1 MAIARVLNVILHIA
15 MLSILPRNFAVRL
28 ILATLLPGAFCVLA
42 TKTVVAQDGHADGH
56 PSDYPVF
63 VLNTGP
69 EELLVVEHSRNQVLR
84 VKPGTPV
91 VVAGNGSSDFTGD
104 GGPATQAGLFLMS
117 IARDRAGN
125 LYIADHNHHR
135 IRKVDLTGRITTIAG
150 TGEAGF
156 SGDNGPAL
164 KARLDDPAGV
174 AVDIRG
180 NVLIADSANNR
191 IRIID
196 TQGQIQTLAGTGT
209 AGFSGDKGPAVRAQ
223 LDFPWGLSVSPTGDI
238 LIADSGNNRIRL
250 IDAQGVIS
258 TVAGNGSKG
267 FGGDGGPARAA
278 QLQGPLFAARD
289 VRGNLY
295 IADSGNNR
303 VRRVDARGVI
313 TTVVGTGAAGFSGDG
328 GPATRASLDNPFG
341 LSLTAS
347 GSLYIADT
355 GNGRVRRVS
364 PDGRIETIPLSNP

>member
-1 MAIARVLNVILHIA
+1 
-15 MLSILPRNFAVRL
+15 MLSILPRNFVRL
-28 ILATLLPGAFCVLA
+28 IMAALLPGAFCIIA
-42 TKTVVAQDGHADGH
+42 AKTVVAQDGHADGH

-104 GGPATQAGLFLMS
+104 GGPATRAGLFLMS
-117 IARDRAGN
+117 IARDRVGN

-174 AVDIRG
+174 AVDARG

-196 TQGQIQTLAGTGT
+196 TQGQIRTLAGTSA
-209 AGFSGDKGPAVRAQ
+209 AGFSGDDGPAVRAR
-223 LDFPWGLSVSPTGDI
+223 LDFPWGISVSPTGDI
-238 LIADSGNNRIRL
+238 LIADAGNNRIRL

-258 TVAGNGSKG
+258 TVAGNGAKG

-278 QLQGPLFAARD
+278 QLQGPLFATRD

-313 TTVVGTGAAGFSGDG
+313 TTVAGTGAAGFSGDG

-341 LSLTAS
+341 LSLNAS

-355 GNGRVRRVS
+355 GNGRVRHVL
-364 PDGRIETIPLSNP
+364 PDGRIETISLSGP